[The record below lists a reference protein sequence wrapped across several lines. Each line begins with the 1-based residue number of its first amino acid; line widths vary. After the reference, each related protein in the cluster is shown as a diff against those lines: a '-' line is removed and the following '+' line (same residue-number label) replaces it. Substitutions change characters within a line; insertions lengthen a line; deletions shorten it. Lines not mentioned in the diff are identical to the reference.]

1 MTLLEKIKNYKWFDS
16 PNKLRA
22 ILEELY
28 NSIGGGSGGGTQDLQ
43 SVLNNGNQ
51 STNQEIL
58 LIGTQIVGRNGDS
71 SKSLVFDVQDGA
83 IILNNLDGG
92 NVLGQVTLRADNV
105 TNSFYDLNFPD
116 KPAGTYTLA
125 TLDDIS
131 LQTAINGGNTTGS
144 DIWMLPTGDY
154 TLTRSSTQASPVGV
168 FDTELVPTLPSSL
181 QSVLALG
188 IASNVPE
195 DILVPTIF
203 SKLKPNVNTTGNSIF
218 YLPIGSG
225 GEATLATLD
234 DIYKIPNL
242 PIYADNTAAIS
253 GGLVV
258 DNIYKT
264 VTGELRIVV

>member
-16 PNKLRA
+16 PNKLKP

-28 NSIGGGSGGGTQDLQ
+28 NSIGGGTQDLQ
-43 SVLNNGNQ
+43 SVLDNGNISSESINLEN
-51 STNQEIL
+51 STQFTRLSPGSISLSIDDMGIASEGEL
-58 LIGTQIVGRNGDS
+58 GATQLKFTSD
-71 SKSLVFDVQDGA
+71 
-83 IILNNLDGG
+83 
-92 NVLGQVTLRADNV
+92 LGYTNTLHPNTASIS
-105 TNSFYDLNFPD
+105 SFYFPEKTGD
-116 KPAGTYTLA
+116 YTLA

-131 LQTAINGGNTTGS
+131 LQTAINGGNTTDS

-154 TLTRSSTQASPVGV
+154 TLTRSSTQASPVGI
-168 FDTELVPTLPSSL
+168 FNTESVPTLPSSL

-195 DILVPTIF
+195 DIIVPTIF
-203 SKLKPNVNTTGNSIF
+203 SELKPNVNTTGNSIF

-242 PIYADNTAAIS
+242 PIYANNTSAIS

-258 DNIYKT
+258 DSIYKT